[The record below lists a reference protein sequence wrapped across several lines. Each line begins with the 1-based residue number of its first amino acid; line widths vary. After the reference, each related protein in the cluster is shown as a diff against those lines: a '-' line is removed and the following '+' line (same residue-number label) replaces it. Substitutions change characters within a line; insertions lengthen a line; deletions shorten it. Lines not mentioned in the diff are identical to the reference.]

1 MELFVI
7 IVVLGL
13 GYFAYRNYTKDVT
26 IEKTEEVVAPY
37 KMEPPTLEPV
47 QVAEDA
53 SALAPYKVEPPP
65 TGRVDMTSTWPFP
78 SQAAVA
84 ADKPIKQKKPAA
96 KKAPAKPKAV
106 KAVPAKKPAVKKPAA
121 KKAPK
126 SQ

>member
-1 MELFVI
+1 MSLISWIKNLFAKSEPTDAFEDAS
-7 IVVLGL
+7 G
-13 GYFAYRNYTKDVT
+13 F
-26 IEKTEEVVAPY
+26 APY
-37 KMEPPTLEPV
+37 KI
-47 QVAEDA
+47 
-53 SALAPYKVEPPP
+53 EPPP

-78 SQAAVA
+78 SQAVVA
-84 ADKPIKQKKPAA
+84 ADKSVKQKKPAA

>member
-1 MELFVI
+1 MSLISWIKNLFAKSESSHAV
-7 IVVLGL
+7 
-13 GYFAYRNYTKDVT
+13 
-26 IEKTEEVVAPY
+26 
-37 KMEPPTLEPV
+37 
-47 QVAEDA
+47 EDA
-53 SALAPYKVEPPP
+53 SALAPYKVDPPP

-78 SQAAVA
+78 SQEIVA
-84 ADKPIKQKKPAA
+84 ADKPGKQKKPAG

>member
-1 MELFVI
+1 MSLISWIKNLF
-7 IVVLGL
+7 
-13 GYFAYRNYTKDVT
+13 AKS
-26 IEKTEEVVAPY
+26 
-37 KMEPPTLEPV
+37 EPV
-47 QVAEDA
+47 QTAEDA
-53 SALAPYKVEPPP
+53 STLAPYKVEPPP

-84 ADKPIKQKKPAA
+84 ADKPVNQKKPAA

>member
-1 MELFVI
+1 MSLISWIKNLF
-7 IVVLGL
+7 
-13 GYFAYRNYTKDVT
+13 AKS
-26 IEKTEEVVAPY
+26 
-37 KMEPPTLEPV
+37 EPV

-53 SALAPYKVEPPP
+53 SALAPYKIEPPP

-84 ADKPIKQKKPAA
+84 ADKPVNQKKPAA

>member
-1 MELFVI
+1 MSLISWIKNLF
-7 IVVLGL
+7 
-13 GYFAYRNYTKDVT
+13 AKS
-26 IEKTEEVVAPY
+26 
-37 KMEPPTLEPV
+37 EPTNTF
-47 QVAEDA
+47 EDA
-53 SALAPYKVEPPP
+53 SGFAPYKVEPPP

-78 SQAAVA
+78 SQAVVA
-84 ADKPIKQKKPAA
+84 ADKSVKQKKPAA